1 MCLTVKFV
9 VWCCGFCKLRSDFGF
24 LCSVNHLSGGG
35 INANHN
41 ETRSP
46 SLAGKNH
53 TENVFRLLRNSE
65 ESSLFQAFRLLGT
78 AQRDVSRKKK
88 IKRGWGRGESEG
100 TPVRLLN

>member
-1 MCLTVKFV
+1 M
-9 VWCCGFCKLRSDFGF
+9 
-24 LCSVNHLSGGG
+24 
-35 INANHN
+35 
-41 ETRSP
+41 
-46 SLAGKNH
+46 AGKNH

-100 TPVRLLN
+100 TPV